1 MNNLAVNT
9 DVMERIQSPMS
20 TATILPVIR
29 GMLDAF
35 HKSNIIYCHW
45 KSNEHLGA
53 SMLGDTDLD
62 ILFDEQ
68 CQESIQRILN
78 DFGFK
83 KFVSIAEKQYRD
95 IEDFIGL
102 DKRAGKIVHVHAHFK
117 LTLGESHL
125 KGYQLS
131 VERQILE
138 SRLFDMEFGIYR
150 IAPAFEM
157 ILLYFR
163 FALKIRNRDILRF
176 YFKRHAGYS
185 KNILREYTWLRSR
198 CTNEEIR
205 VLLASLFPNYVGIH
219 NLVIN
224 EFSFRVLLNLSR
236 LLHKQFRSQRL
247 YSPVKAKL
255 LRWYREIYIKVAR
268 KVERFSNLPILSQ
281 RVHPQD
287 GFVVALVGAD
297 GSGKS
302 TIVQDLKTTFKKK
315 IDVYDVYMGRGRSGQ
330 KSWQRKI
337 LKYFKNSYLK
347 RKQPTTKTTGQ
358 HINSYARTSFKSTLF
373 RSLEAL
379 TVARER
385 RKKLR
390 LIQAAKKKGMLVI
403 CDRYPQNQLMGY
415 NDGPVL
421 SNLLRCPN
429 LLFRFLARREAKVYQ
444 IAEENPPDIVFKL
457 IADAA
462 LIALRKSG
470 RASLETLELKIEG
483 VRRLEFSK
491 NCNVVTID
499 AGRPFA
505 DVVRSV
511 KSDLWSAW
519 G

>member
-1 MNNLAVNT
+1 MNNGAVNT
-9 DVMERIQSPMS
+9 DVLDKVRSLKS
-20 TATILPVIR
+20 TTTTLSVIR
-29 GMLDAF
+29 DMLDAF
-35 HKSNIIYCHW
+35 HKSHIIYCHW

-68 CQESIQRILN
+68 CKGSVQTILN

-83 KFVSIAEKQYRD
+83 KFVSIAEKQYKD

-102 DKRAGKIVHVHAHFK
+102 DRRTGKIVHVHAHFK

-131 VERQILE
+131 LERQILE
-138 SRLFDMEFGIYR
+138 SRVFDTEFGIYR
-150 IAPAFEM
+150 ITPAFEM

-163 FALKIRNRDILRF
+163 VAIKIRNRDKLQY
-176 YFKRHAGYS
+176 YFKGHVGYS
-185 KNILREYTWLRSR
+185 NEILREYTWLRCR

-205 VLLASLFPNYVGIH
+205 VLLASFFPNYVEIH
-219 NLVIN
+219 NLVIK

-236 LLHKQFRSQRL
+236 LLRKQFRHQRL
-247 YSPVKAKL
+247 YSPVNANL

-268 KVERFSNLPILSQ
+268 KVDRFSNFPILSQ
-281 RVHPQD
+281 RVHPQY

-302 TIVQDLKTTFKKK
+302 TIIQDLRTTFKKK

-337 LKYFKNSYLK
+337 LKHFKK
-347 RKQPTTKTTGQ
+347 RFSKGKPQTTKANGQ
-358 HINSYARTSFKSTLF
+358 QTMSYERTSFKSTLF
-373 RSLEAL
+373 RCLEAL
-379 TVARER
+379 AVARER
-385 RKKLR
+385 RKKLK

-403 CDRYPQNQLMGY
+403 CDRYPQNQLVGY

-421 SNLLRCPN
+421 TNLLRCPN
-429 LLFRFLARREAKVYQ
+429 VLLRLLARREAKVYQ

-462 LIALRKSG
+462 LIAQRKPG
-470 RASLETLELKIEG
+470 KASLETLELKIEG
-483 VRRLEFSK
+483 VRRLQFAK
-491 NCNVVTID
+491 RCNVVTID

-519 G
+519 R